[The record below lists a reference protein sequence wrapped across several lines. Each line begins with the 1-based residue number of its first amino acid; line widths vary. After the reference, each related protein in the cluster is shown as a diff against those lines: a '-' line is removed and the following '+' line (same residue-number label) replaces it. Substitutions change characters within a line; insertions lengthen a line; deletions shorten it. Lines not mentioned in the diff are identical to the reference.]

1 MIAVI
6 RVHGQVDVSFNIKD
20 TLDRL
25 RIHKK
30 LNCVF
35 IDEKDSVKMGM
46 VKKVKDYIMYGKV
59 SDEFVQKVVEARG
72 ELLDKNKKEKKT
84 LKNIKPW
91 IRLHPPRGGFKK
103 STKQQIPKG
112 ILGKHEDIS
121 KIMERML

>member
-1 MIAVI
+1 MIAVVRI
-6 RVHGQVDVSFNIKD
+6 HGRVDVSYDIKD

-35 IDEKDSVKMGM
+35 VDEKDKIKMGM
-46 VKKVKDYIMYGKV
+46 VKKVKDYVMYGSV

-72 ELLDKNKKEKKT
+72 ELKDKTKKVKKT
-84 LKNIKPW
+84 LENIKPW

-103 STKQQIPKG
+103 STKQPIPKG
-112 ILGKHEDIS
+112 ILGKQPEIS
-121 KIMERML
+121 KLMERML

>member
-6 RVHGQVDVSFNIKD
+6 RIHGRVDVSFKVKD

-35 IDEKDSVKMGM
+35 VDEKDNVRMGM
-46 VKKVKDYIMYGKV
+46 VRSVKDYVMYGSV
-59 SDEFVQKVVEARG
+59 SDEFVQKVVETRG
-72 ELLDKNKKEKKT
+72 ELKDKTKKVKKT
-84 LKNIKPW
+84 LENIKPW
-91 IRLHPPRGGFKK
+91 IRLHPPLGGFKK
-103 STKQQIPKG
+103 STKQPSPKG
-112 ILGKHEDIS
+112 ILGKQENIT

>member
-1 MIAVI
+1 MIAVVRI
-6 RVHGQVDVSFNIKD
+6 HGRVDVSYDIKD

-35 IDEKDSVKMGM
+35 VDEKDKIKMGM
-46 VKKVKDYIMYGKV
+46 VKKVKDYVMYGSV

-72 ELLDKNKKEKKT
+72 ELKDKTKKVKKT
-84 LKNIKPW
+84 LENIKPW

-103 STKQQIPKG
+103 STKQPIPKG
-112 ILGKHEDIS
+112 ILGKQPDVS
-121 KIMERML
+121 KLMERML